1 MGFIGSSRARMA
13 IASVAALIG
22 LGGTLVAGL
31 PAAAAEYDPV
41 EVYLSKDASTDVV
54 EPGQIFTYSFQVGCT
69 SLTDACVDLVI
80 TDTIPAPFELVS
92 VANTSTGDNA
102 ASATID
108 TDGNDITVTFTDDL
122 ENDDGSLGMLPSNYF
137 SFVAEVTLPSDVS
150 AEWDGQTVRNTAYVS
165 VANANTGHTE
175 AHDDVLL
182 QVPLTLAST
191 VTKSY
196 SPASM
201 SAIEGAPVSM
211 TLGATNSSNSPVT
224 SLTIEDPSNFPSN
237 AFTYVAVTG
246 AEIDTWPAGADRV
259 TTDWFDGSD
268 WQPGTPQV
276 DVVLPGD
283 LAAIQGL
290 RFTFTSTTGEIAE
303 GASTAITVEGALR
316 ANVTFIE
323 GSATV
328 TNVATSYVVL
338 GEEEQLSRP
347 TATKTL
353 VLSEVSVSPVA
364 SKTIVPASVIGGE
377 DVTVTLGASNGGE
390 FTLDSMTITE
400 PATDT
405 DSFADQGIAFDGWVD
420 ADIEWPVGAT
430 AATVAFWYE
439 GDAGFGT
446 PIAAGAR
453 DTLPAPDAER
463 TLVAFQVVF
472 TGTMLPAQYAVV
484 PFTATTVP
492 VGADVR
498 TDDTVGLSV
507 ESTGGLT
514 ATTTATDDLVRRT
527 ARVNTLVEKI
537 ASPTELYSV
546 AGASSVIS
554 LPGRVE
560 PRPSGDDEGGS
571 TVGATRL
578 VITDTEDPATDPFWS
593 YFDLVGVVATSVPTG
608 VTMSVEFWDGDSWE
622 PFDGPIVGPTSYSRI
637 LTSGERAD
645 VAGIRFSFEAT
656 ADGALLQPGASF
668 QPNLRVALRDEL
680 RGQPGV
686 PAAGANDEEPVVVE
700 NTVLAEVFSDTAP
713 VGRAE
718 ARDQLDFTLL
728 PVPGGGGG
736 SGGGSIPLIDKDW
749 DTVDGT
755 GVSYVNARSGG
766 EATLRLHWGT
776 GGLPFEQVVISD
788 PSDPT
793 GPVSGTV
800 FEAFDLVEIPAITG
814 SMDPLLT
821 FDQIVAVELYY
832 DGAWQPTTAC
842 DGSACDGTF
851 PGYVLTPEERA
862 AATGV
867 RFIVEESPTRAA
879 RIGTNPMAPPVGS
892 GVADTVARDREI
904 TLVFEVRDVRRSDE
918 TVPVLGATRGS
929 IYNAGAENPGVV
941 NNAALAVG
949 YPVDGDPRS
958 SWASDTILILDTPVA
973 VDATKTW
980 TGGPLG
986 TPPVG
991 TPAALYPSAR
1001 MTLTAENT
1009 SEAVRVDRLELTE
1022 PSAATDPNPF
1032 DYVDITDIVSLDVPA
1047 GAAVT
1052 VVLQPSGDEFTVAEA
1067 LALTRAELADVT
1079 GIRVLAAGRVAPES
1093 QIVLV
1098 LDTQLRET
1106 VRGTADAVRDLE
1118 LPLVLDN
1125 EVVGTVADLGGTDT
1139 EVPIG
1144 DESVV
1149 HAYDSASIEIQY
1161 LTFDVTGTKSIT
1173 ASTVSTGATPAI
1185 QYEDETSATVRI
1197 TGQPSGNVR
1206 ATRMVF
1212 EDSDASFWNAFD
1224 FSGFAGLTLA
1234 SPIDRVQVDA
1244 LVGIDYVLG
1253 APDGIVADCPEPDG
1267 DCWVTGVPGTSLA
1280 LPAGVDPEDVRG
1292 LRFTFTK
1299 ADYSA
1304 WERPFNPL
1312 QTVRFT
1318 VERREF
1324 LVQPADQPVPSTL
1337 FTFTEPVPGEAEIGT
1352 FTNTITVDA
1361 AAARDAE
1368 DTSPLWTAHAED
1380 TAAVT
1385 VEHLPAKVAV
1395 IKSEYGPRSLGVD
1408 IPFEI
1413 TVTNLGTDR
1422 GAGDHDATLTG
1433 LTVVENLPVVA
1444 SGINAGKPMLVIP
1457 DDPDTGLPYDPSE
1470 AFTYTLVSPGG
1481 AETTVTNV
1489 TATLNTPTD
1498 PTQVTFEY
1506 AGDLELGWS
1515 LVVNATMRFRPLLQ
1529 AGTLATNTVDVD
1541 ADQPFDL
1548 CRETTNGTIV
1558 TEYENVLTC
1567 GAETTVYPLPS
1578 SPLSITKSVRGV
1590 DAGPLDEFGDP
1601 IADDLGVIRTTGTAN
1616 CPTNTLDVPGS
1627 AETFYRYPCVPITR
1641 PGSIEEWGTRL
1652 YNGGNI
1658 DVKKIVA
1665 IDVLPR
1671 ANDLGV
1677 IINGARDSKWTATL
1691 TTYPSVTELPAGW
1704 DYTVYYT
1711 DEVGVAVPRC
1721 NATDIQNTMGV
1732 PDDDPTIANPACLD
1746 PGDADYIGDRPW
1758 QVLDPA
1764 ATPEVLASVV
1774 AVKIVIFA
1782 TESAPL
1788 GLEPGQAVGLLYQ
1801 TRTADYVEIPEAT
1814 NRLYRDSIAYNSLAA
1829 AAVGTL
1835 DENDL
1840 PYRFVVEPRKV
1851 GVALATGQIE
1861 VRKDVT
1867 GAAAS
1872 YATGSFDLSVS
1883 CATPDGDPIPLT
1895 YQDGSDRSPYTVS
1908 EGTTLLVDGIPL
1920 YAECSVA
1927 EAQDYGQTSS
1937 NGPITVTARA
1947 AQEASASVVFDEKPL
1962 FAERVDTELASL
1974 ANDYPAAD
1982 LVISKTI
1989 ETNGAVDEDGEP
2001 IAYLAALVSA
2011 TCTFDNGTGATTVW
2025 SITDQA
2031 VTPSSPITKTGLPA
2045 GTVCTVTETNQ
2056 RGATTTSI
2064 VETEAGQVTDG
2075 GATPAAFELTE
2086 GDNSVAFHND
2096 FGVGSLSVTK
2106 ALAGLAK
2113 DEDWAQGPFTVRVVC
2128 TNANATSTTVF
2139 DDTYDL
2145 TPSSATWLIEN
2156 LPTGS
2161 SCAITEPQA
2170 NGATSTSLPSAVTIT
2185 RDASSATVTN
2195 TFDYARLTVSKTVT
2209 TSAVDG
2215 SGTATRPGPFS
2226 FSVVCTFT
2234 HGGVTDTILADGFSE
2249 SPMTFSL
2256 SHGGSQALT
2265 GMPAG
2270 ASCTVTEST
2279 PVGSPTTTM
2288 RKTTS
2293 NSGPTTVTALSTTIG
2308 PLTKDTNP
2316 TTGTN
2321 TVQVTNTYPVGSL
2334 RVTKSLQGGAS
2345 AQFGDGPFTFR
2356 IDCTQPGIVAAYT
2369 KNVSITGAG
2378 SQTVSNILA
2387 GSVCSVTETS
2397 TGTGED
2403 ATVILDNSNQ
2413 PFDGTGV
2420 TVVASATRTVTFQN
2434 WYLTGQ
2440 VTVSKV
2446 VTGPGAAFGTGPFTV
2461 SLACTRGG
2469 ESITIAGGASRSL
2482 TVATPVT
2489 YTLLPNGASCTLT
2502 ETGAYGA
2509 GSVAITDGT
2518 TTTGNGFTFV
2528 VDANEA
2534 SLTDNQVQPALTV
2547 TNSFDL
2553 GSLVVSKDVVSGAE
2567 HEDGSLVTYGDF
2579 DVQVTCTFQAA
2590 PVRATGFASNT
2601 MSFTLADGA
2610 SRTLAGLPAGA
2621 VCQVVETDDR
2631 GAATTSIET
2640 VSGNGE
2646 PNTVAGGTASVTIAP
2661 DDVDGATNAA
2671 AITNEFD
2678 SGTLTLSKAVTGDAR
2693 AEYGTG
2699 EFTVTVVCTLEDS
2712 EQTVWDDTYT
2722 FVDGSEPVTLTPL
2735 ASGAEC
2741 TITET
2746 EAAGATS
2753 TTVTVGST
2761 VTAASSAVATVP
2773 AESTLAVVVTNQ
2785 FDYASLVVGKT
2796 VVSDAEDENGDP
2808 VYPGG
2813 SFDVQVVCTFLG
2825 ETVLATGYDE
2835 SPMAFSLGH
2844 EGTETLAGIPAG
2856 ADCVVTETDWVS
2868 ADSTTIAVDT
2878 ADGSDSVDARTA
2890 TVVSL
2895 TSDDEGAPTN
2905 SAGITNRYGVG
2916 SFTVAKLLE
2925 GGASAQYGTG
2935 PFDLHV
2941 VCTAPGDITAY
2952 DGTVTLP
2959 EDGAWFRTLE
2969 NIPVDS
2975 VCTIEETNAAETG
2988 ADAHAVVDAE
2998 GATATTSTVT
3008 LDEPGY
3014 LAVVNYYLTG
3024 AVEVTKEVTG
3034 AGYAFGD
3041 GPFAVTLACTRDG
3054 VEASLP
3060 GGATRTFSDGETVT
3074 FTGLPSGASCTL
3086 TETDVAGATATTMSV
3101 GGSTVSS
3108 DPETGYTFTVAVTTD
3123 DLVDDQPQPA
3133 IAVTNDFPT
3142 AGLSITKTV
3151 ETDAVDDEGTPVA
3164 YGPFEVT
3171 VTCTFEG
3178 DTVYATGHDAGSP
3191 MVADLADGGDGWVL
3205 RGLPAGAECVVEETG
3220 PAAAD
3225 ATAIAVTQDG
3235 STASVDATEVTLTL
3249 LPDDGDG
3256 VTTDVAITN
3265 TFDTGSITLAKTLAG
3280 DGAEAWGTETFTI
3293 AVVCELT
3300 DPSGTRTVYSN
3311 QFDFTASSE
3320 PVVIDDLAEG
3330 AVCDLSEIAT
3340 GAATST
3346 TVTVGEGDP
3355 TPGTTAQATVTD
3367 GDVPVTVT
3375 NTFDVTTIDV
3385 TKEITGA
3392 GAEAWGQNEFRVSL
3406 VCTRDVDGEEQ
3417 SLTVPGGA
3425 TRDLVAPDYT
3435 AEYTGLPV
3443 GADCAMSEVLV
3454 GGANGSTVSPNV
3466 FSLEGTA
3473 TEVTVSNEFT
3483 VGSLLVTKAIEGDG
3497 VDTHD
3502 GWGSGPFTVSLVC
3515 TREIDGETVAVVIPD
3530 GAERVLTRETD
3541 EDPYTA
3547 LYEGL
3552 PTGATCALT
3561 ETEDGEATTT
3571 VVSPE
3576 SIVIGAGDTVDVTV
3590 TNTFTIGQL
3599 EIVKTASQPVVEGAE
3614 EFDYT
3619 FEVGNVGTVPAAG
3632 VTVVD
3637 DIPDV
3642 LQVTAIS
3649 AEDWSDC
3656 SVDGK
3661 DELGYGGTLTCVYDE
3676 VLAPGAEAT
3685 PFTITVAVLPT
3696 IEQDD
3701 IDNVAVV
3708 TSTTRGVDG
3717 DDDDETVLVKWL
3729 SVTSSAACVLDAPW
3743 FEYSIDARNVDT
3755 AGQTLTVTWRDGS
3768 GRVIK
3773 VDEVPLDGG
3782 DIGGA
3787 LLWPGAA
3794 VNADGV
3800 GVAWPG
3806 WRAALPGE
3814 TPEFENLVLDPA
3826 LAEYGLRS
3834 HTEIQLSINPETT
3847 VEVSYPPATPE
3858 CAVERD
3864 PGLWI
3869 TKTASK
3875 AMVVQGGVFDYRIE
3889 VGNDGLGAVEEL
3901 TLVDEIPAQLTVL
3914 SVVPDEP
3921 ELDTDPAWESCEVTD
3936 RLPSGAGGT
3945 VTCVLD
3951 RPLGWG
3957 QVVPDVVLGARLN
3970 ADAGA
3975 GTVKNVA
3982 HVTARSVVDLEI
3994 ELEAEDQAVIA
4005 SMLAN
4010 TGSGV
4015 AGFLIPIALG
4025 LLVLGSVVVVVRA
4038 RPRLR
4043 GRHE

>member
-54 EPGQIFTYSFQVGCT
+54 EPGQNFTYSFQVGCT

-80 TDTIPAPFELVS
+80 TDTIPAPFELVA

-102 ASATID
+102 ASATLD
-108 TDGNDITVTFTDDL
+108 RDGNDITVTFTDDL

-137 SFVAEVTLPSDVS
+137 SFVATVTLPPTVS

-165 VANANTGHTE
+165 VANTNTGHTE

-182 QVPLTLAST
+182 QVPLSLSST
-191 VTKSY
+191 VTKAY

-201 SAIEGAPVSM
+201 SAIEGSPVSM

-237 AFTYVAVTG
+237 AFAYVAVTD
-246 AEIDTWPAGADRV
+246 AQIDSWPAGADRV

-283 LAAIQGL
+283 LSAIQGL
-290 RFTFTSTTGEIAE
+290 RFTFTSTTGLIAE
-303 GASTAITVEGALR
+303 GASTAITIDGALR
-316 ANVTFIE
+316 ANVTAIE

-338 GEEEQLSRP
+338 GEQEQLSRP
-347 TATKTL
+347 TASKTL
-353 VLSEVSVSPVA
+353 TLSEVTVNPLA
-364 SKTIVPASVIGGE
+364 TKTITPESVIGGQ
-377 DVTVTLGASNGGE
+377 DVTVRLQASNGGE
-390 FTLDSMTITE
+390 FTLSSMTITE
-400 PATDT
+400 PATGT
-405 DSFADQGIAFDGWVD
+405 DSFVEQGIAFAEWITD
-420 ADIEWPVGAT
+420 DIEWPVGAT
-430 AATVAFWYE
+430 GATVAYQYE
-439 GDAGFGT
+439 GDADFRT
-446 PIAAGAR
+446 PVAASGR
-453 DTLPAPDAER
+453 DTLPAPESGL
-463 TLVAFQVVF
+463 TVVAFRIVF
-472 TGTMLPAQYAVV
+472 TGTMLPAQYAVA
-484 PFTATTVP
+484 PFRATTHAVE
-492 VGADVR
+492 ADVR
-498 TDDTVGLSV
+498 TDNTTAVDVVTAGGLSA
-507 ESTGGLT
+507 S
-514 ATTTATDDLVRRT
+514 TTATDDLIRRT
-527 ARVNTLVEKI
+527 ARINTTVDKI
-537 ASPTELYSV
+537 ASPSTIYSV
-546 AGASSVIS
+546 PDSWSVVS
-554 LPGRVE
+554 LPARVA
-560 PRPSGDDEGGS
+560 PRPSVDATDGS
-571 TVGATRL
+571 TVGVESL
-578 VITDTEDPATDPFWS
+578 VVSDTEDPSTDPFWA
-593 YFDLVGVVATSVPTG
+593 YFDLAAIVATSVPSGT
-608 VTMSVEFWDGDSWE
+608 TMSVNVWDGDSWE
-622 PFDGPIVGPTSYSRI
+622 PFDGPIVGPTSYSRT
-637 LTSGERAD
+637 LTAGERAQ
-645 VAGIRFSFEAT
+645 VGGVQFVFT
-656 ADGALLQPGASF
+656 GTGGALLQPGASF
-668 QPNLRVALRDEL
+668 QPNFRVTLRDEL

-686 PAAGANDEEPVVVE
+686 PAANPAAEDVVVVP
-700 NTVLAEVFSDTAP
+700 NTVLSEVYSPSAISDTAT
-713 VGRAE
+713 ATDDL
-718 ARDQLDFTLL
+718 AFTLL
-728 PVPGGGGG
+728 PVPGGEGG
-736 SGGGSIPLIDKDW
+736 SGGIPLLRKDW
-749 DTVDGT
+749 DNTDGA
-755 GVSYVNARSGG
+755 GFPYVNARSSDR
-766 EATLRLHWGT
+766 ATLRLNWGT

-788 PSDPT
+788 PIDPT
-793 GPVSGTV
+793 ASVAGTV
-800 FEAFDLVEIPAITG
+800 FEAFDLVEIPPITP
-814 SMDPLLT
+814 SMDDLLT

-842 DGSACDGTF
+842 DDDACDGTF
-851 PGYVLTPEERA
+851 PGYVLTDEERA
-862 AATGV
+862 AAVGV
-867 RFIVEESPTRAA
+867 RFIVEESPTRGD
-879 RIGTNPMAPPVGS
+879 RIGTNPQAPPVGF
-892 GVADTVARDREI
+892 GVADTISRDREI
-904 TLVFEVRDVRRSDE
+904 ALVFEVRDVRRSDD
-918 TVPVLGATRGS
+918 TVPVLGSTRGS
-929 IYNAGAENPGVV
+929 IYNGGAENPGQVV
-941 NNAALAVG
+941 NTASVVG
-949 YPVDGDPRS
+949 TPVTGEVRTG
-958 SWASDTILILDTPVA
+958 WASDSIIILDTPIA
-973 VDATKTW
+973 VSATKTW
-980 TGGPLG
+980 EGGPLG

-991 TPAALYPSAR
+991 TPAELYPSAR
-1001 MTLTAENT
+1001 MTLTAQNT
-1009 SEAVRVDRLELTE
+1009 SEAVHAESLELVE
-1022 PSAATDPNPF
+1022 PSPATTPNPF
-1032 DYVDITDIVSLDVPA
+1032 DYVNITDIVSIDGPVDTT
-1047 GAAVT
+1047 VT
-1052 VVLQPSGDEFTVAEA
+1052 VQLAPSGDTYTIAEAEA
-1067 LALTRAELADVT
+1067 LDRAALAGVT
-1079 GIRVLAAGRVAPES
+1079 GIRVLSQGGVAPAE
-1093 QIVLV
+1093 QIVVV

-1106 VRGTADAVRDLE
+1106 VRGTDDDMRDLE
-1118 LPLVLDN
+1118 LPIILDN
-1125 EVVGTVADLGGTDT
+1125 EVAATLTDFGGTDT
-1139 EVPIG
+1139 STPIG
-1144 DESVV
+1144 EPTSVS
-1149 HAYDSASIEIQY
+1149 AYDSASIEIQY
-1161 LTFDVTGTKSIT
+1161 LTFGVTGTKSIT
-1173 ASTVSTGATPAI
+1173 ASTVSTGSTPAI
-1185 QYEDETSATVRI
+1185 QYEDVTSATVRI

-1224 FSGFAGLTLA
+1224 FSGFAGLTFA

-1253 APDGIVADCPEPDG
+1253 GPDGIAVDCPEPDG
-1267 DCWVTGVPGTSLA
+1267 DCWVTGVPGTSLT

-1318 VERREF
+1318 VERRDL
-1324 LVQPADQPVPSTL
+1324 LVEPADQPVPSTL
-1337 FTFTEPVPGEAEIGT
+1337 FTFTGDVPGEAEIGT

-1385 VEHLPAKVAV
+1385 VEHLAAKVAV
-1395 IKSEYGPRSLGVD
+1395 VKTEYGPRSLGVD

-1444 SGINAGKPMLVIP
+1444 SGINTGKPMLVIP
-1457 DDPDTGLPYDPSE
+1457 DNPDTGLPYDPSV
-1470 AFTYTLVSPGG
+1470 AFTYALVAPGG
-1481 AETTVTNV
+1481 AETPVTNV

-1498 PTQVTFEY
+1498 PTQITFEY
-1506 AGDLELGWS
+1506 AGELELGWS

-1558 TEYENVLTC
+1558 TEFTNVLTC

-1590 DAGPLDEFGDP
+1590 DAGPLDENGDP

-1616 CPTNTLDVPGS
+1616 CPTNTLAVPGS

-1677 IINGARDSKWTATL
+1677 IINGARDSKWTAAM
-1691 TTYPSVTELPAGW
+1691 TTYPVVTELPAGW

-1746 PGDADYIGDRPW
+1746 PSDPDYVGDRPW
-1758 QVLDPA
+1758 QLLDPA
-1764 ATPEVLASVV
+1764 AGAEVLASVV
-1774 AVKIVIFA
+1774 AFKIVIFA

-1788 GLEPGQAVGLLYQ
+1788 GLEPGQAVGVLYQ

-1814 NRLYRDSIAYNSLAA
+1814 DRLYRDSIAYNSLAA

-1835 DENDL
+1835 DDNDL
-1840 PYRFVVEPRKV
+1840 PYRFVIEPRKV
-1851 GVALATGQIE
+1851 GVALATGEIE
-1861 VRKDVT
+1861 IRKDVT

-1872 YATGSFDLSVS
+1872 YATGSFELSVS
-1883 CATPDGDPIPLT
+1883 CSTPDGDPIPLT
-1895 YQDGSDRSPYTVS
+1895 YQDGSARSPYTVS
-1908 EGTTLLVDGIPL
+1908 EGTTLLVEGIPL
-1920 YAECSVA
+1920 YAECSVS
-1927 EAQDYGQTSS
+1927 EARDYGQTSS

-1947 AQEASASVVFDEKPL
+1947 AQAASASVVFDEKPL

-1982 LVISKTI
+1982 LVISKTVA
-1989 ETNGAVDEDGEP
+1989 TNGAVDEDGDP

-2025 SITDQA
+2025 SISDQA

-2056 RGATTTSI
+2056 RGATTTSV

-2145 TPSSATWLIEN
+2145 TPSSATWVIEH
-2156 LPTGS
+2156 LPAGS
-2161 SCAITEPQA
+2161 SCTITEPQA

-2185 RDASSATVTN
+2185 RGASSSATVTN

-2209 TSAVDG
+2209 TTAVDG
-2215 SGTATRPGPFS
+2215 SGAATRPGPFS

-2234 HGGVTDTILADGFSE
+2234 HGGTTDTVLADGYSS

-2270 ASCTVTEST
+2270 TSCTVTEST

-2293 NSGPTTVTALSTTIG
+2293 SSGPTTVTALSTTIG

-2321 TVQVTNTYPVGSL
+2321 TVQVTNTYAVGSL

-2356 IDCTQPGIVAAYT
+2356 IDCTQPGMVAAYT
-2369 KNVSITGAG
+2369 KNVSISGAG
-2378 SQTVSNILA
+2378 SQTVANILA

-2440 VTVSKV
+2440 VTVSKTV
-2446 VTGPGAAFGTGPFTV
+2446 DGPGAAFATGPFTV

-2482 TVATPVT
+2482 TTAAPVT

-2502 ETGAYGA
+2502 ETGTYGA
-2509 GSVAITDGT
+2509 GAVSITDGT
-2518 TTTGNGFTFV
+2518 TTTGNGYTFV
-2528 VDANEA
+2528 VDVNES

-2547 TNSFDL
+2547 TNTFDL
-2553 GSLVVSKDVVSGAE
+2553 GSLVVSKEVVSDAE
-2567 HEDGSLVTYGDF
+2567 HEDGSLVAYGDF
-2579 DVQVTCTFQAA
+2579 GVQVTCTFQSS
-2590 PVRATGFASNT
+2590 PVRATGFGSNT
-2601 MSFTLADGA
+2601 MAFTLADGA

-2621 VCQVVETDDR
+2621 VCQVTETDDR
-2631 GAATTSIET
+2631 GAATTSIQT
-2640 VSGNGE
+2640 VTGGGSPSTISG
-2646 PNTVAGGTASVTIAP
+2646 ATASVTIAP
-2661 DDVDGATNAA
+2661 DDEDGATNAA

-2678 SGTLTLSKAVTGDAR
+2678 SGALELSKVVAGDAR
-2693 AEYGTG
+2693 AEYGQGT
-2699 EFTVTVVCTLEDS
+2699 FSVTVVCTLEDS
-2712 EQTVWDDTYT
+2712 EQTVWDETYT
-2722 FVDGSEPVTLTPL
+2722 FVDGSLPVTLSPL
-2735 ASGAEC
+2735 AAGAEC

-2746 EAAGATS
+2746 DTAHATS
-2753 TTVTVGST
+2753 TTISVDEAP
-2761 VTAASSAVATVP
+2761 TAGTTAVAVVP
-2773 AESTLAVVVTNQ
+2773 ASDTVAVVVRNQ
-2785 FDYASLVVGKT
+2785 FDYASLVVTKI
-2796 VVSDAEDENGDP
+2796 VSSDAQDEAGDP

-2813 SFDVQVVCTFLG
+2813 SFDVQVVCTFAG
-2825 ETVLATGYDE
+2825 ETVLATGFDT
-2835 SPMAFSLGH
+2835 SPMTFALGH
-2844 EGTETLAGIPAG
+2844 EGEQQLAGLPAG
-2856 ADCVVTETDWVS
+2856 ADCTVTETAWVS
-2868 ADSTTIAVDT
+2868 ADSTTIET
-2878 ADGSDSVDARTA
+2878 ATAASSASVDARTA
-2890 TVVSL
+2890 TIASL
-2895 TSDDEGAPTN
+2895 TSDDEGTATN
-2905 SAGITNRYGVG
+2905 TARITNRYGVG

-2941 VCTAPGDITAY
+2941 TCIAPGSVTAY

-2959 EDGAWFRTLE
+2959 NDGAWFATLE

-2975 VCTIEETNAAETG
+2975 VCTVDETNVAETG
-2988 ADAHAVVDAE
+2988 ADAHAIVDAE
-2998 GATATTSTVT
+2998 GDPATSSTVA

-3024 AVEVTKEVTG
+3024 SVAVIKEVTG
-3034 AGYAFGD
+3034 AGSIFGD
-3041 GPFAVTLACTRDG
+3041 GPFEVTLVCTRDG
-3054 VEASLP
+3054 VEATLP
-3060 GGATRTFSDGETVT
+3060 GGATRTFHDGETAT
-3074 FTGLPSGASCTL
+3074 FTGLPSGAECTL
-3086 TETDVAGATATTMSV
+3086 TETDVAGATSTTMSV
-3101 GGSTVSS
+3101 AGSTVST
-3108 DPETGYTFTVAVTTD
+3108 DPVTGYTFTVAVTTD
-3123 DLVDDQPQPA
+3123 DLVDDQPQPT
-3133 IAVTNDFPT
+3133 IKVTNDFPT
-3142 AGLSITKTV
+3142 AGLAITKSVDTA
-3151 ETDAVDDEGTPVA
+3151 AVDEEDTPVS

-3178 DTVYATGHDAGSP
+3178 ETVYAAGYGDVSP
-3191 MVADLADGGDGWVL
+3191 MVAEVAAGGEAWTL
-3205 RGLPAGAECVVEETG
+3205 EGLPAGAECVVEETDT
-3220 PAAAD
+3220 AAAD
-3225 ATAIAVTQDG
+3225 ATAIAVAQDG
-3235 STASVDATEVTLTL
+3235 SLIEVEATETTITL
-3249 LPDDGDG
+3249 LPDDGDS
-3256 VTTDVAITN
+3256 VTTTVAITN
-3265 TFDTGSITLAKTLAG
+3265 SFDTGSITLAKVLAG
-3280 DGAEAWGTETFTI
+3280 DGKDAWGTEVFAI
-3293 AVVCELT
+3293 EVVCALT

-3311 QFDFTASSE
+3311 QFDFTASTE
-3320 PVVIDDLAEG
+3320 PVLIDNLAEG
-3330 AVCDLSEIAT
+3330 AVCDITEVGT

-3346 TVTVGEGDP
+3346 AVTVGENAP
-3355 TPGTTAQATVTD
+3355 TPGTSAQATVTD

-3375 NTFDVTTIDV
+3375 NTFDVTSIEV

-3392 GAEAWGQNEFRVSL
+3392 GSENWGQNSFRVSL
-3406 VCTRDVDGEEQ
+3406 VCTRDVDGETQ
-3417 SLTVPGGA
+3417 SIVVPGGA
-3425 TRDLVAPDYT
+3425 TRDLVGPDYT

-3466 FSLEGTA
+3466 FTLGGTA
-3473 TEVTVSNEFT
+3473 AEVTVSNEFT
-3483 VGSLLVTKAIEGDG
+3483 VGSLLVTKAIVGDG

-3502 GWGSGPFTVSLVC
+3502 GWGSGPFAVSLVC
-3515 TREIDGETVAVVIPD
+3515 TRQIDGETVSVPVPD
-3530 GAERVLTRETD
+3530 GAERTLTRESD
-3541 EDPYTA
+3541 ADPYTA

-3552 PTGATCALT
+3552 PTGATCELT

-3576 SIVIGAGDTVDVTV
+3576 SIVIGASNTVDVTV

-3599 EIVKTASQPVVEGAE
+3599 QIVKTASQPVVEGAE

-3619 FEVGNVGTVPAAG
+3619 FEVSNVGTVPAAG

-3637 DIPDV
+3637 EIPDV
-3642 LQVTAIS
+3642 VSVVGIDS
-3649 AEDWSDC
+3649 DDWTEC
-3656 SVDGK
+3656 AVDGK

-3685 PFTITVAVLPT
+3685 PFTITVSVLPT

-3729 SVTSSAACVLDAPW
+3729 SVTASAACVLDAPW
-3743 FEYSIDARNVDT
+3743 FQYSIDARNVDT

-3768 GRVIK
+3768 GRVVK

-3782 DIGGA
+3782 DISGA

-3875 AMVVQGGVFDYRIE
+3875 AMVVQGGTFDYRID

-3901 TLVDEIPAQLTVL
+3901 RLVDEIPAQLTVL

-3921 ELDTDPAWESCEVTD
+3921 ELDSDPAWESCEVTD
-3936 RLPSGAGGT
+3936 RLPSGAGGV
-3945 VTCVLD
+3945 VTCLLD

-3957 QVVPDVVLGARLN
+3957 QIVPDVVLGVRLN

-4015 AGFLIPIALG
+4015 AGFLIPVALG
-4025 LLVLGSVVVVVRA
+4025 MLVLGSVVVVVRA
-4038 RPRLR
+4038 RPRPK
-4043 GRHE
+4043 GRHQ